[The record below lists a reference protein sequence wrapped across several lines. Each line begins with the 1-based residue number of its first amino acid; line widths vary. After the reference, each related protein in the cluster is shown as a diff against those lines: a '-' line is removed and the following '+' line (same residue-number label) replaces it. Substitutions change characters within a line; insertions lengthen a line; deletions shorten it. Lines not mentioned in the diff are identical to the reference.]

1 LEQMGSGRAPAK
13 KSPLREILESL
24 IIAVVLAVLIRMF
37 VLQPFYIPSGSMEPT
52 LMIND
57 RIIVSKIS
65 YRLHQ
70 PERGDIVVFK
80 YPLDTKRDF
89 VKRLIAKSGETVEV
103 RDSKLYINNEL
114 VPEKYLPEG
123 LVIKGDYGPEQ
134 VPEGSYFMMGDNRN
148 NSDDS
153 RIWGFLPK
161 DLVIGKAVVVYWPFQ
176 HIRIINDGK

>member
-1 LEQMGSGRAPAK
+1 MEQMGSDTPPK

-65 YRLHQ
+65 YRLHE

-80 YPLDTKRDF
+80 FPLDTKRDF
-89 VKRLIAKSGETVEV
+89 VKRLIAKGGETVEI
-103 RDSKLYINNEL
+103 RDSKLYINNKL

-123 LVIKGDYGPEQ
+123 LVMNEDFGPVR
-134 VPEGSYFMMGDNRN
+134 VPEDSYLMMGDNRN

-153 RIWGFLPK
+153 RKWGPLPK
-161 DLVIGKAVVVYWPFQ
+161 DLIIGKAVMIYWPLQ
-176 HIRIINDGK
+176 HVRLINDGK